1 MSDDETL
8 LGARLS
14 LPQVLDTAAAGQL
27 LNDLIAVRGQ
37 PVVIDASAIRRIG
50 GQCLQ
55 VLLSARSTWASDNQT
70 LQITDPSQD
79 FLDGLALLGC
89 RDLTDLNPVQD

>member
-1 MSDDETL
+1 MSDDETQ
-8 LGARLS
+8 LGTRLS
-14 LPQVLDTAAAGQL
+14 LPEVLDTAAAGQL
-27 LNDLIAVRGQ
+27 LNDLIAARGQ
-37 PVVIDASAIRRIG
+37 PLVLDASASRRIG

-55 VLLSARSTWASDNQT
+55 VLLSARSTWAADN
-70 LQITDPSQD
+70 LALRIADPSQD